1 MKKKIYICMSILSYS
16 IYSFFKYCSCQYDGY
31 VWNEFKRNGDDGG
44 V

>member
-1 MKKKIYICMSILSYS
+1 MYEYSYS

>member
-1 MKKKIYICMSILSYS
+1 MKKEDLYMFEYSYS

-31 VWNEFKRNGDDGG
+31 VRNEFKRNGDDGG